1 MDFWK
6 VCGIAILCCAAIWI
20 LRQWKAEMVFP
31 VRAVGTLLIFSM
43 LIAAA
48 SPLLGLVD
56 RLSDLGEGFAFGEI
70 LLRGLGISVLCT
82 LGAGLC
88 RDFGETGL
96 AQAVETAGKVGV
108 LLQALPLIEKILEM
122 TRELLQA

>member
-1 MDFWK
+1 MDVWK
-6 VCGIAILCCAAIWI
+6 VCGIAVLCCAAIWI

-31 VRAVGTLLIFSM
+31 VRAVGAVLIFSM
-43 LIAAA
+43 VIVAA
-48 SPLLGLVD
+48 SPLLSLVE
-56 RLSDLGEGFAFGEI
+56 RLSALGEGEMYAEI
-70 LLRGLGISVLCT
+70 LLRGLGISMLCT

-88 RDFGETGL
+88 RDFGEGGL
-96 AQAVETAGKVGV
+96 AQAVEAAGKVGV

>member
-1 MDFWK
+1 
-6 VCGIAILCCAAIWI
+6 
-20 LRQWKAEMVFP
+20 MVFP
-31 VRAVGTLLIFSM
+31 VRAVGAVLIFSM

-56 RLSDLGEGFAFGEI
+56 RLSDYGDGLAYGEI
-70 LLRGLGISVLCT
+70 LLRGLGISMLCT

-88 RDFGETGL
+88 RDFGEAGL
-96 AQAVETAGKVGV
+96 AQAVEAAGKVGV
-108 LLQALPLIEKILEM
+108 MLQALPLVEKILEM